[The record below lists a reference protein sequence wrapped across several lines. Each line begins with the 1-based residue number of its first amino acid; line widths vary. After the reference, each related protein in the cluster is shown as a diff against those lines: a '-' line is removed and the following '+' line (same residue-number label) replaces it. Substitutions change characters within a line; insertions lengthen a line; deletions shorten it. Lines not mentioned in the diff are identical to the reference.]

1 MWKYINQTD
10 ISSSHR
16 TESPP
21 RSVNSFPA
29 GRYALAKVEKLELE
43 ELDTR
48 KDMALKFL
56 FTRRD
61 RVRESVDLDLVKR
74 ESGKDV
80 VGYICN
86 GGGKRLVCDV
96 SLHLTADMRI
106 KISGC

>member
-10 ISSSHR
+10 ISSSHQ

-29 GRYALAKVEKLELE
+29 GRYAFAKVEKLELK

-56 FTRRD
+56 STRRD
-61 RVRESVDLDLVKR
+61 RVRESVDLDLVEKR
-74 ESGKDV
+74 KWERCCG
-80 VGYICN
+80 I
-86 GGGKRLVCDV
+86 
-96 SLHLTADMRI
+96 
-106 KISGC
+106 